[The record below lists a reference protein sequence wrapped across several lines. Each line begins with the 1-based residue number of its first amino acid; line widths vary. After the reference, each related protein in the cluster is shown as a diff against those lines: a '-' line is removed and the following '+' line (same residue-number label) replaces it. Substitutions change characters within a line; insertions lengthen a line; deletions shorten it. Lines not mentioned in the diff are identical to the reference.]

1 MKAFKT
7 YEGEDNKIVELFIK
21 RDESAIKEVS
31 FKYGNKLNNIAKNIL
46 DNISDAQECE
56 NDTYMDAWNSIP
68 PNEPKEYLFA
78 YLAKIIRNKALNYY
92 NSRNALKRKAIIVE
106 LSKELEE
113 CIAAPEVDVNIS
125 DNEVGRLIS
134 NFLRDQKEEA
144 RIIFVRRY
152 WYVDSI
158 NDIAKMFNI
167 SESKVKSSLFRT
179 RNKLRV
185 YLEKEGIKYEG

>member
-1 MKAFKT
+1 M
-7 YEGEDNKIVELFIK
+7 EDNKIVDLFIK
-21 RDESAIKEVS
+21 RDEAAIKEVS
-31 FKYGNKLNNIAKNIL
+31 IKYGSKLNNIAQNIL
-46 DNISDAQECE
+46 GNISDAQECE

-68 PNEPKEYLFA
+68 PNEPKDYLFSF
-78 YLAKIIRNKALNYY
+78 LAKIIRSKALNYY
-92 NSRNALKRKAIIVE
+92 KSRNTLKRKAIIVE

-113 CIAAPEVDVNIS
+113 CIAAPEVDMNIS

-134 NFLRDQKEEA
+134 KFLRDQKEEA
-144 RIIFVRRY
+144 RIIFIRRY

-185 YLEKEGIKYEG
+185 YLEKEGINYEG

>member
-1 MKAFKT
+1 MRGGR
-7 YEGEDNKIVELFIK
+7 YVEDNKIVELFIK

-31 FKYGNKLNNIAKNIL
+31 IKYGNKLNNIAKNIL

-68 PNEPKEYLFA
+68 PNEPKNYLFA
-78 YLAKIIRNKALNYY
+78 YLAKIIRSKALNYY
-92 NSRNALKRKAIIVE
+92 KSRNTLRRKAIIVE

-113 CIAAPEVDVNIS
+113 CIAAPEADINIS
-125 DNEVGRLIS
+125 DNEVGKLIS

-158 NDIAKMFNI
+158 NNIAKMFNI

>member
-92 NSRNALKRKAIIVE
+92 KSRNALKRKAIIVE